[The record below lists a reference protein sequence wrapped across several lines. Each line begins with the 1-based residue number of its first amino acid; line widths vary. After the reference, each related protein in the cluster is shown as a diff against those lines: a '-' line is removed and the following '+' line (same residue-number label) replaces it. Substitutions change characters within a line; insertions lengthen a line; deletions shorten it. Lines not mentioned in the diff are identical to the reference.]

1 MNKVIS
7 GSLLVCSWMLC
18 AGVQAQEF
26 PSKGIRVMVGAAAGG
41 PVDIAARVVSE
52 KLAESWK
59 QPVTVENRVGASEM
73 IATEHVSRSAADGY
87 TLLVASL
94 NVVTINPV
102 VFAKLAYDPDK
113 GLTPIALITSNAM
126 VLMANPKAPFNSL
139 SDLVSAAKAQPGKIS
154 FSSPGLAT
162 SNHIA
167 GEWLAN
173 ETGMQIFHVPYK
185 GGPAAANA
193 VLSGD
198 VPIGVV
204 SLIQAL
210 PLVKAGTAKSLA
222 VTTIK
227 RSALAPDWPTVAEQ
241 GVQGFDAAVRTAM
254 FAPGGTPSEVVAK
267 LNAEL
272 IRVLK
277 LPEIRERFAGMGV
290 EPAGSTPEEAAVGI
304 AQLRARIADIVA
316 KANIKVQ

>member
-1 MNKVIS
+1 MNKLLR
-7 GSLLVCSWMLC
+7 GSLLLC
-18 AGVQAQEF
+18 GWALCVGAQAQDF
-26 PSKGIRVMVGAAAGG
+26 PNKGIRVMVGAAAGG
-41 PVDIAARVVSE
+41 PVDIAARVVGE
-52 KLAESWK
+52 KLAETWK

-73 IATEHVSRSAADGY
+73 IATEHVSRSAPDGY

-102 VFAKLAYDPDK
+102 VFAKLAYDPVK
-113 GLTPIALITSNAM
+113 GLAPIALTTSNAM
-126 VLMANPKAPFNSL
+126 VLVANPKAPYNSL
-139 SDLVSAAKAQPGKIS
+139 KELIAAAKAQPGKIS

-198 VPIGVV
+198 VPLGVV

-210 PLVKAGTAKSLA
+210 PLVKAGTAKSIA
-222 VTTIK
+222 VTTGK
-227 RSALAPDWPTVAEQ
+227 RSALAPDLPTVAEQ
-241 GVQGFDAAVRTAM
+241 GVPGFDAAVGTAM
-254 FAPGGTPSEVVAK
+254 FAPGGTPKEIVTK
-267 LNAEL
+267 LNAEVN
-272 IRVLK
+272 RVLR
-277 LPEIRERFAGMGV
+277 LTEVRERFAGMGV
-290 EPAGSTPEEAAVGI
+290 EPAGSSPEEAAAFI
-304 AQLRARIADIVA
+304 EKLRAKIADIVA

>member
-1 MNKVIS
+1 MKGFVR
-7 GSLLVCSWMLC
+7 GSLLACGWLLC
-18 AGVQAQEF
+18 ASVSAQEF
-26 PSKGIRVMVGAAAGG
+26 PNKGIRVMVGAAAGG

-52 KLAESWK
+52 KLAESFK

-73 IATEHVSRSAADGY
+73 IATEHVSRSAPDGY
-87 TLLVASL
+87 TLLVSSL

-102 VFAKLAYDPDK
+102 VFAKLSYDPDK
-113 GLTPIALITSNAM
+113 GLVPVALITSNPM
-126 VLMANPKAPFNSL
+126 VLMASPKSPFSSL
-139 SDLVSAAKAQPGKIS
+139 KDLIEAAKAQPGKIS

-162 SNHIA
+162 TNHIA

-198 VPIGVV
+198 VPLGVV

-210 PLVKAGTAKSLA
+210 PLVKAGTAKSLG

-227 RSALAPDWPTVAEQ
+227 RTALAPDWLTVAEQ
-241 GVQGFDAAVRTAM
+241 GVPGFDAAVRTAM
-254 FAPGGTPSEVVAK
+254 FAPGGTPKEIVTK

-272 IRVLK
+272 VRVLK
-277 LPEIRERFAGMGV
+277 LPEIRERYAGMGV
-290 EPAGSTPEEAAVGI
+290 EPAGSTPEEAAAGI
-304 AQLRARIADIVA
+304 AQLRAKIADIVA